1 MCRMISNEHIGHTF
15 KEPFASAHRQNE
27 HWAKIYNPVYSVGLI
42 IICFIIRNG
51 LGENTVKL

>member
-1 MCRMISNEHIGHTF
+1 MISNEHIGHTF
-15 KEPFASAHRQNE
+15 KEPFASAHGQNG